1 MIDISAWAK
10 RVEARLERL
19 ERALAALKEQQQQ
32 QQQPEKRGPGRP
44 RKEEK
49 WTSSQP

>member
-32 QQQPEKRGPGRP
+32 QPEKRGPGRP
-44 RKEEK
+44 RKDEK

>member
-32 QQQPEKRGPGRP
+32 PEKRGPGRP